1 MSTVFTQL
9 FPLLNEAD
17 RTPDYRL
24 HWQTQV
30 YLYGSLRPSRGDGEG
45 VRDRDAHAAL
55 THHVNHAIAKARQPP
70 DRMDPRGRR
79 SRSAVRKTESDPA
92 WPLIMSSP
100 LRLSPHGR
108 HGP

>member
-9 FPLLNEAD
+9 FPALND
-17 RTPDYRL
+17 RTGRTARAP
-24 HWQTQV
+24 QV
-30 YLYGSLRPSRGDGEG
+30 YGSRKGANGQAGDGEG

-55 THHVNHAIAKARQPP
+55 THRINHAIAKARQPP

>member
-24 HWQTQV
+24 HSRTQV
-30 YLYGSLRPSRGDGEG
+30 YGSLRPSRGDGEG

-55 THHVNHAIAKARQPP
+55 THHVNHAIAKARQQP
-70 DRMDPRGRR
+70 DRWTREDGE
-79 SRSAVRKTESDPA
+79 AG
-92 WPLIMSSP
+92 
-100 LRLSPHGR
+100 LRCVKR
-108 HGP
+108 V